1 MTRRETF
8 FSKVSVVV
16 DLKCVGFPIWNDH
29 CCIKKTVPD
38 TFVTFYFLFLRS
50 KNVSGVTCAD

>member
-16 DLKCVGFPIWNDH
+16 DLKCVGFLSGMI
-29 CCIKKTVPD
+29 I
-38 TFVTFYFLFLRS
+38 FV
-50 KNVSGVTCAD
+50 